1 MSTPTAPS
9 VGSDP
14 ATSDL
19 VDLLIVGGGPVGL
32 YGAFYAGLRH
42 MSVKIVDSLEVL
54 GGQLMALYPEK
65 YIYDV
70 AGFPQ
75 VTAKDLVGQ
84 LAQQGLQFGAQ
95 PCLGETVQTLVTEA
109 DETFTLTTNKAKH
122 RAKLVLIA
130 AGVGSFTPRPVPIPN
145 ANQWL
150 GRGLHYFI
158 KDMSV
163 FKDKRVL
170 ILGGGD
176 SAIDWANM
184 LAPYTAAQTLIH
196 RRDKF
201 RAHED
206 SVEKMM
212 QTKTHVMLWHEIK
225 HIEGDEQGVRRAT
238 VFDNRTKE
246 ETTIEVDAI
255 VSNFGFVS
263 ALGPI
268 KEWGLTIEKNQ
279 IAVDRLMQTNRPRVF
294 SAGDIC
300 TYEGKM
306 KLIATGFGEA
316 ATAVNFGKTLID
328 PKAKLFPG
336 HSSERDEPVAS

>member
-1 MSTPTAPS
+1 M
-9 VGSDP
+9 
-14 ATSDL
+14 
-19 VDLLIVGGGPVGL
+19 
-32 YGAFYAGLRH
+32 
-42 MSVKIVDSLEVL
+42 
-54 GGQLMALYPEK
+54 
-65 YIYDV
+65 
-70 AGFPQ
+70 
-75 VTAKDLVGQ
+75 
-84 LAQQGLQFGAQ
+84 
-95 PCLGETVQTLVTEA
+95 
-109 DETFTLTTNKAKH
+109 TLTTNRATH
-122 RAKLVLIA
+122 RARLVLIA

-145 ANQWL
+145 ANAWL
-150 GRGLHYFI
+150 GRGLHYFV
-158 KDMSV
+158 KEMSI

-212 QTKTHVMLWHEIK
+212 ATKTHVMLFHEIK
-225 HIEGDEQGVRRAT
+225 SIDGDETGVRRAT
-238 VFDNRTKE
+238 VFDNRTKV
-246 ETTIEVDAI
+246 ETTIEIDAI

-279 IAVDRLMQTNRPRVF
+279 ISVDRLMQTNRPRVF

-316 ATAVNFGKTLID
+316 ATAVNFGKTLLD

>member
-1 MSTPTAPS
+1 MNTPA
-9 VGSDP
+9 P
-14 ATSDL
+14 ATPADPNAI

-32 YGAFYAGLRH
+32 YGAFYAGLRQ

-65 YIYDV
+65 FIYDV
-70 AGFPQ
+70 AGFPKI
-75 VTAKDLVGQ
+75 TAKELVNQ
-84 LAQQGLQFGAQ
+84 LAEQGLQFGAI
-95 PCLGETVQTLVTEA
+95 PCLGEQVQTLTTEP
-109 DETFTLTTNKAKH
+109 DETFTLKTNKATH
-122 RAKLVLIA
+122 QARLVLIA
-130 AGVGSFTPRPVPIPN
+130 AGVGSFTPRAVPIPD
-145 ANQWL
+145 ANQWI
-150 GRGLHYFI
+150 GRGLHYFV

-163 FKDKRVL
+163 FKDKRIL

-212 QTKTHVMLWHEIK
+212 QTKTHVMLFHEIK
-225 HIEGDEQGVRRAT
+225 HIDGDEAGIRRAT

-246 ETTIEVDAI
+246 EKTIEVDLI

-316 ATAVNFGKTLID
+316 ATAVNFGKTLLD

>member
-1 MSTPTAPS
+1 MQTAVRS
-9 VGSDP
+9 EDI
-14 ATSDL
+14 
-19 VDLLIVGGGPVGL
+19 VDLAIIGGGPVGL
-32 YGAFYAGLRH
+32 YAAFYAGLRQ
-42 MSVKIVDSLEVL
+42 MSVKVIDSLEVL

-70 AGFPQ
+70 AGFPKI
-75 VTAKDLVGQ
+75 TAKELVDQ
-84 LAQQGLQFGAQ
+84 LAQQGLQFGAT
-95 PCLGETVQTLVTEA
+95 PCLGETVQTLDNDAEHI
-109 DETFTLTTNKAKH
+109 FTLKTNRGIH
-122 RAKLVLIA
+122 RARLILIA
-130 AGVGSFTPRPVPIPN
+130 GGVGSFTPRSVPIPD
-145 ANQWL
+145 AAHWM
-150 GRGLHYFI
+150 GRGLHYFV
-158 KDMSV
+158 KSMDL
-163 FKDKRVL
+163 FKGKRLL

-176 SAIDWANM
+176 SAVDWANM
-184 LAPYTAAQTLIH
+184 LAPHTASQTLIH

-212 QTKTHVMLWHEIK
+212 ATSTKVMLFHELK
-225 HIEGDEQGVRRAT
+225 AFEAGPDGRVARAI
-238 VFDNRTKE
+238 VYDNRSKE
-246 ETTIEVDAI
+246 ESTIEVDEV

-300 TYEGKM
+300 TYEGKL

-328 PKAKLFPG
+328 PSAKLFPG
-336 HSSERDEPVAS
+336 HSSEKE

>member
-1 MSTPTAPS
+1 MSAPAAPQN
-9 VGSDP
+9 VP
-14 ATSDL
+14 ADGI

-32 YGAFYAGLRH
+32 YGAFYAGLRQ

-65 YIYDV
+65 FIYDV
-70 AGFPQ
+70 AGFPK
-75 VTAKDLVGQ
+75 VTAKDLVNQ
-84 LAQQGLQFGAQ
+84 LAEQGLQFGAV
-95 PCLGETVQTLVTEA
+95 PCLGEQVQTLTTEA
-109 DETFTLTTNKAKH
+109 DETFTLKTSKATH
-122 RAKLVLIA
+122 RARLVLIA
-130 AGVGSFTPRPVPIPN
+130 AGVGSFTPRPVPIPD
-145 ANQWL
+145 ANKWL
-150 GRGLHYFI
+150 GRGLHYFV
-158 KDMSV
+158 KDMSI
-163 FKDKRVL
+163 FKDKRIL

-184 LAPYTAAQTLIH
+184 LAPHTAAQTLIH

-212 QTKTHVMLWHEIK
+212 ATKTHVMLFHEIK
-225 HIEGDEQGVRRAT
+225 HIDGDEQGIRRAT
-238 VFDNRTKE
+238 VFDNRTKA
-246 ETTIEVDAI
+246 ETTIEVDMI

-268 KEWGLTIEKNQ
+268 KDWGLTIEKNQ
-279 IAVDRLMQTNRPRVF
+279 ILVDRLMQTNRPRVF

-316 ATAVNFGKTLID
+316 ATAVNFGKTLLD

>member
-1 MSTPTAPS
+1 MSQTPQ
-9 VGSDP
+9 P
-14 ATSDL
+14 ATAIRSDDI
-19 VDLLIVGGGPVGL
+19 VDLAIIGGGPVGL
-32 YGAFYAGLRH
+32 YGAFYAGLRQ
-42 MSVKIVDSLEVL
+42 MSVKIIDSLEVL

-65 YIYDV
+65 FIYDV
-70 AGFPQ
+70 AGFPK
-75 VTAKDLVGQ
+75 VTAKELVNQ
-84 LAQQGLQFGAQ
+84 LMEQGLQFGAI
-95 PCLGETVQTLVTEA
+95 PCLGETVQTLDTNPDDHV
-109 DETFTLTTNKAKH
+109 FTLKTNKGTVHKA
-122 RAKLVLIA
+122 RLIPIA
-130 AGVGSFTPRPVPIPN
+130 GGVGSFTPRPVPIPD
-145 ANQWL
+145 ANKWL
-150 GRGLHYFI
+150 GRGLHYFV
-158 KDMSV
+158 KDMSI
-163 FKDKRVL
+163 FKDKRIL

-184 LAPYTAAQTLIH
+184 LAPHTAAQTLIH

-212 QTKTHVMLWHEIK
+212 QTKTHVMLFHEIK
-225 HIEGDEQGVRRAT
+225 HIDGDEAGIRRAT
-238 VFDNRTKE
+238 VFDNRTKA
-246 ETTIEVDAI
+246 ETTIEVDMI

-279 IAVDRLMQTNRPRVF
+279 IVVDRLMQTNRPRVF

-316 ATAVNFGKTLID
+316 ATAVNFGKTLLD

>member
-1 MSTPTAPS
+1 MNTA
-9 VGSDP
+9 VRTEDV
-14 ATSDL
+14 
-19 VDLLIVGGGPVGL
+19 VDLAIIGGGPVGL
-32 YGAFYAGLRH
+32 YAAFYAGLRQ

-70 AGFPQ
+70 AGFPK
-75 VTAKDLVGQ
+75 VVSKDLVEQ
-84 LAQQGLQFGAQ
+84 LVQQGLQFGAT
-95 PCLGETVQTLVTEA
+95 PCLGETVQTL
-109 DETFTLTTNKAKH
+109 DSGHDHIFTLRTNKATH
-122 RAKLVLIA
+122 QARLVLIA
-130 AGVGSFTPRPVPIPN
+130 GGVGSFTPRPVPIPN
-145 ANQWL
+145 ADHWL
-150 GRGLHYFI
+150 GRGLHYFVKSMEI
-158 KDMSV
+158 
-163 FKDKRVL
+163 FKGKRLL

-176 SAIDWANM
+176 SAVDWANM
-184 LAPYTAAQTLIH
+184 LAPFTREQTLIH

-212 QTKTHVMLWHEIK
+212 ATSTKVMLWHELKSFEAGPDGRIAK
-225 HIEGDEQGVRRAT
+225 AI
-238 VFDNRTKE
+238 VFDNRTKA
-246 ETTIEVDAI
+246 ETTIEVDEV

-300 TYEGKM
+300 TYEGKL

-328 PKAKLFPG
+328 PAAKLFPG
-336 HSSERDEPVAS
+336 HSSEREG

>member
-1 MSTPTAPS
+1 MNTA
-9 VGSDP
+9 VRTDEV
-14 ATSDL
+14 
-19 VDLLIVGGGPVGL
+19 VDLAIIGGGPVGL
-32 YGAFYAGLRH
+32 YGAFYAGLRQ
-42 MSVKIVDSLEVL
+42 MSVKIIDSLEVL

-70 AGFPQ
+70 AGFPK
-75 VTAKDLVGQ
+75 VVAKDLVES
-84 LAQQGLQFGAQ
+84 LAAQGLQFGAT
-95 PCLGETVQTLVTEA
+95 PCLGEQVLTLDA
-109 DETFTLTTNKAKH
+109 DPNDHLFTLKTNKAVH
-122 RAKLVLIA
+122 RARLILIA

-145 ANQWL
+145 ADHWI
-150 GRGLHYFI
+150 GRGLHYFV
-158 KDMSV
+158 KSMEL
-163 FKDKRVL
+163 FKGKRLL

-176 SAIDWANM
+176 SAVDWANM
-184 LAPYTAAQTLIH
+184 LAPYTASQTLIH

-212 QTKTHVMLWHEIK
+212 QTNTKVMLWHEIK
-225 HIEGDEQGVRRAT
+225 AFNAGPDGRIASAV
-238 VFDNRTKE
+238 VFDNRSKE
-246 ETTIEVDAI
+246 ETLVEVDEV

-268 KEWGLTIEKNQ
+268 KDWGLTIEKNQ
-279 IAVDRLMQTNRPRVF
+279 IAVDRLMQTSRPRVF

-300 TYEGKM
+300 TYEGKL

-328 PKAKLFPG
+328 PTAKLFPG
-336 HSSERDEPVAS
+336 HSSEKDA

>member
-1 MSTPTAPS
+1 MNTA
-9 VGSDP
+9 VRTEDV
-14 ATSDL
+14 
-19 VDLLIVGGGPVGL
+19 VDLAIIGGGPVGL
-32 YGAFYAGLRH
+32 YAAFYAGLRQ
-42 MSVKIVDSLEVL
+42 MSVKVIDSLEVL

-70 AGFPQ
+70 AGFPK
-75 VTAKDLVGQ
+75 VVAKDLVDQ
-84 LAQQGLQFGAQ
+84 LAQQGLQFGAV
-95 PCLGETVQTLVTEA
+95 PCLGETVQTLDSNYDHV
-109 DETFTLTTNKAKH
+109 FTLKTSKGTHQA
-122 RAKLVLIA
+122 RLILIA
-130 AGVGSFTPRPVPIPN
+130 GGVGSFTPRPVPIPD
-145 ANQWL
+145 AAHWI
-150 GRGLHYFI
+150 GRGLHYFV
-158 KDMSV
+158 KSMDL
-163 FKDKRVL
+163 FKGKRLL

-176 SAIDWANM
+176 SAVDWANM
-184 LAPYTAAQTLIH
+184 LAPYTASQTLIH

-212 QTKTHVMLWHEIK
+212 ATSTKVMLWHEIK
-225 HIEGDEQGVRRAT
+225 SFKAGPDGRIARAV
-238 VFDNRTKE
+238 VFDNRSKE
-246 ETTIEVDAI
+246 ETTIECDEV

-268 KEWGLTIEKNQ
+268 KDWGLTIEKNQ

-300 TYEGKM
+300 TYEGKL

-328 PKAKLFPG
+328 PTAKLFPG
-336 HSSERDEPVAS
+336 HSSEKE

>member
-1 MSTPTAPS
+1 MSASPQHATA
-9 VGSDP
+9 VRSD
-14 ATSDL
+14 DI
-19 VDLLIVGGGPVGL
+19 VDLAIIGGGPVGL
-32 YGAFYAGLRH
+32 YAAFYAGLRQ
-42 MSVKIVDSLEVL
+42 MSVKIIDSLEVL

-65 YIYDV
+65 FIYDV
-70 AGFPQ
+70 AGFPK
-75 VTAKDLVGQ
+75 VTAKELVNQ
-84 LAQQGLQFGAQ
+84 LMQQGLQFGAM
-95 PCLGETVQTLVTEA
+95 PVLGETVQSL
-109 DETFTLTTNKAKH
+109 ETGDDHVFTMKTSKGHTHKA
-122 RAKLVLIA
+122 RLILIA
-130 AGVGSFTPRPVPIPN
+130 GGVGSFTPRPVPIPN
-145 ANQWL
+145 ANDFL
-150 GRGLHYFI
+150 GKGLHYFVNS
-158 KDMSV
+158 MEL
-163 FKDKRVL
+163 FTGKRVL

-176 SAIDWANM
+176 SAVDWANM
-184 LAPYTAAQTLIH
+184 LAPYTTEQTLIH

-212 QTKTHVMLWHEIK
+212 QTKTKVMLFHEIK
-225 HIEGDEQGVRRAT
+225 SIEAGPDGRIARAV

-246 ETTIEVDAI
+246 ETTIEVDEI

-279 IAVDRLMQTNRPRVF
+279 IVVDQLMQTTRPRVF

-300 TYEGKM
+300 TYQGKL

-328 PKAKLFPG
+328 PAAKLFPG
-336 HSSERDEPVAS
+336 HSSEREG

>member
-1 MSTPTAPS
+1 MHDSPAATAS
-9 VGSDP
+9 SD
-14 ATSDL
+14 DI
-19 VDLLIVGGGPVGL
+19 VDLLIIGGGPVGL
-32 YGAFYAGLRH
+32 YGAFYAGLRQ

-65 YIYDV
+65 FIYDV
-70 AGFPQ
+70 AGFPKI
-75 VTAKDLVGQ
+75 TAKDLVHQ
-84 LAQQGLQFGAQ
+84 LTEQGLQFGAK

-109 DETFTLTTNKAKH
+109 DETLTLTTNQATH
-122 RAKLVLIA
+122 RARLVLIA
-130 AGVGSFTPRPVPIPN
+130 AGVGSFTPRPVPIPE
-145 ANQWL
+145 ANKWL
-150 GRGLHYFI
+150 GRGLHYFV

-163 FKDKRVL
+163 FKDKRIL

-184 LAPYTAAQTLIH
+184 LAPHTAAQTLIH

-212 QTKTHVMLWHEIK
+212 QTKTHVMLFHEIK
-225 HIEGDEQGVRRAT
+225 HIDGDEAGIRRAT

-246 ETTIEVDAI
+246 ETTLEVDMI

-268 KEWGLTIEKNQ
+268 KNWGLTIEKNQ
-279 IAVDRLMQTNRPRVF
+279 ILVDRLMQTNRPRVF

-316 ATAVNFGKTLID
+316 ATAVNFGKTLLD

-336 HSSERDEPVAS
+336 HSSERDEQPVAS